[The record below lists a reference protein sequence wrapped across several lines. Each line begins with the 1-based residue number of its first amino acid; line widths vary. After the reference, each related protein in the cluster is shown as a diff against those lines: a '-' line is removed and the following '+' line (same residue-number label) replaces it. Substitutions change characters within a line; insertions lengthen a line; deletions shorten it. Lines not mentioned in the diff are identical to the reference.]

1 VSNMAHREEIVD
13 VRGTRIRMLRGGS
26 GPALLYLHGAG
37 GAGVWLPF
45 FEELARDFTVLVP
58 THPGFAGSEGYENI
72 DSIHDLVFHYID
84 VMNGLGLDRP
94 AIAGSSLGGWLAAEL
109 AVHHPE
115 RVGKLALIDAC
126 GLHVEGT
133 LIADFF
139 APSPPELRKMVF
151 EDPESELAKTAVPDA
166 PSPEQL
172 DAILRA
178 RQATARI
185 GWNPFMYDPKLRSRL
200 YRIKAPT
207 LIVWGEHDRLVPIEH
222 ARAYHEG
229 IAGSRLVTIAR
240 SGHVPI
246 IEDPA
251 RTAQVIR
258 EFLRS

>member
-1 VSNMAHREEIVD
+1 MAHREEIIE
-13 VRGTRIRMLRGGS
+13 VRGKKIGMMRGGA

-45 FEELARDFTVLVP
+45 FDDLAKDFTLFVP

-72 DSIHDLVFHYID
+72 DSIYDLVFHYID
-84 VMNGLGLDRP
+84 LMNSLGLDRP
-94 AIAGSSLGGWLAAEL
+94 SIAGSSLGGWLTAEL

-115 RVGKLALIDAC
+115 RVGKLVLIDAC

-133 LIADFF
+133 AIADFF
-139 APSPPELRKMVF
+139 APSPPELRSLVF
-151 EDPESELAKTAVPDA
+151 HEPESELARTAIPDM

-178 RQATARI
+178 RQTTARI

-207 LIVWGEHDRLVPIEH
+207 LIIWGENDRLVPMAH

-229 IAGSRLVTIAR
+229 IAGSRLVTIEK

-246 IEDPA
+246 IENPA
-251 RTAQVIR
+251 RTAQAIR
-258 EFLRS
+258 DFLRS